1 MKKYLGLLCAIFF
14 IAACD
19 TRLSNSELSSQI
31 ISSMEQTYAGSNI
44 DLKIDSLIITRESS
58 DSNVYTGVL
67 ETTEPNGNFTYTVRI
82 TYDGE
87 NFTWAV
93 E

>member
-31 ISSMEQTYAGSNI
+31 ISSMEQTYADSNNI
-44 DLKIDSLIITRESS
+44 KIDSLIITRESS
-58 DSNVYTGVL
+58 DSNVYSGIL
-67 ETTEPNGNFTYTVRI
+67 DTTEPNGNFTYTVRI